1 MEVSGSKS
9 MEVNKAVEKPNLEKK
24 WAEPDLNRRP
34 FDYQSNA
41 PAKLSYEPT
50 KKSLG

>member
-1 MEVSGSKS
+1 
-9 MEVNKAVEKPNLEKK
+9 LW

-41 PAKLSYEPT
+41 PAKLSYQPT
-50 KKSLG
+50 RK

>member
-1 MEVSGSKS
+1 MVVLKN
-9 MEVNKAVEKPNLEKK
+9 VW

-41 PAKLSYEPT
+41 PAKLSYQPPFEVT
-50 KKSLG
+50 EVNTSVGL